1 MSFDY
6 RNPKQMHKL
15 TAHFGA
21 HMVIFAGALL
31 LAGAGVGCGDD
42 DSGNAGAG
50 GSGGAAGASGKA
62 GGGAS
67 GKGGSGGAG
76 GMCSASS
83 GGPVPASEPDK
94 HCIDDNDKKQE
105 VNESACPMPADAAI
119 PSEDDG
125 GVSDFGPTLKGS
137 EGDDDDCKY
146 HLKWTTTCITEN
158 TDFTV
163 TVTITDKVDG
173 KPVVTTPGKLDYEL
187 YLESNGDAH
196 LAPNTNPKYRTT
208 STPGTYTLG
217 PLRVDKAGEWTLRFH
232 IRPDCVDLTE
242 DSPHGHA
249 AFFVKVP

>member
-1 MSFDY
+1 
-6 RNPKQMHKL
+6 MHKVG

-21 HMVIFAGALL
+21 HIVIFAGALL

-42 DSGNAGAG
+42 DSGSAGEGGFG
-50 GSGGAAGASGKA
+50 GSAGSSGKA

-67 GKGGSGGAG
+67 GKGGSSGKGGTGGAG
-76 GMCSASS
+76 GMCSASA
-83 GGPVPASEPDK
+83 GGAIPASEPDK
-94 HCIDDNDKKQE
+94 HCTDDNDKKQE
-105 VNESACPMPADAAI
+105 VNESACKAPPGAPPPEADPDAGA
-119 PSEDDG
+119 SE
-125 GVSDFGPTLKGS
+125 FGPTLNGS

-146 HLKWTTTCITEN
+146 HLKWTASCITEN

-173 KPVVTTPGKLDYEL
+173 KPVVTTAAKLDYEL
-187 YLESNGDAH
+187 YLEGGGDAH
-196 LAPNTNPKYRTT
+196 LAPNTNAKYKTT
-208 STPGTYTLG
+208 NTPGVYTLG